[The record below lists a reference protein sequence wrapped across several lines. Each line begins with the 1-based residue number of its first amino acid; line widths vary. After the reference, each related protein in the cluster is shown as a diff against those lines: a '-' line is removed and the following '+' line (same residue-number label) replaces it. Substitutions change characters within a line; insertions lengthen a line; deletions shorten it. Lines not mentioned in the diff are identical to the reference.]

1 MSPSPSPFDASAAF
15 PASSRPPLWSDR
27 AAAGQALAAQLHDWR
42 GDPQALVIGLPRGG
56 VAVAAELADALALPL
71 STWAVRKLAHP
82 AAPEVAVGALAPGG
96 VLLWDEPYLQQLHL
110 SRELRRQLVQEQ
122 DLELQRRQRLFADP
136 PPSALR
142 GRHLLVVDDGV
153 ATGLTARAALTSLR
167 RCGPSRLVL
176 AVPVIDREVARRLES
191 SLEGLVDGLV
201 ALARVDR
208 LTAVGAWY
216 RHFEQLDDASV
227 EALLRD
233 RRPGSPSG
241 PGAAGPQSC
250 L

>member
-1 MSPSPSPFDASAAF
+1 MSPSLPPWDAPAAF
-15 PASSRPPLWSDR
+15 PAGSPSPPLWSDR
-27 AAAGQALAAQLHDWR
+27 AAAGRELAEQLQDWR
-42 GDPQALVIGLPRGG
+42 GDPRALVIGLPRGG

-110 SRELRRQLVQEQ
+110 SKELRGQLVREQ
-122 DLELQRRQRLFADP
+122 DAELQRRQRLFADP
-136 PPSALR
+136 PASALP

-167 RCGPSRLVL
+167 RCAPARLVL
-176 AVPVIDREVARRLES
+176 AVPVIDRALARRLES

-201 ALARVDR
+201 ALARVER

-216 RHFEQLDDASV
+216 RHFEQLDDAGV
-227 EALLRD
+227 QALLRD
-233 RRPGSPSG
+233 RRPDVSPG
-241 PGAAGPQSC
+241 PGAGGIQPW
-250 L
+250 